1 MSAQEEV
8 REINDRIIAAA
19 TKGDFA
25 PFVNALDDE
34 VEVFDHVPYLF
45 EGKAKF
51 IDYLQGAVAGAE
63 STTYTLHQSS
73 CRAVTDNVAVMNA
86 YDRLAVIPKGG
97 GLADV
102 QSGRVTWVY
111 VRKGRAWKIVSA
123 HFSPLP
129 KA

>member
-1 MSAQEEV
+1 MSTQEEV
-8 REINDRIIAAA
+8 RGINDQIIATA
-19 TKGDFA
+19 TKGNFA

-73 CRAVTDNVAVMNA
+73 CRAITDNVAVMNA
-86 YDRLAVIPKGG
+86 YDRLAVVPKGG
-97 GLADV
+97 GPANM
-102 QSGRVTWVY
+102 QGGRVTWVY
-111 VRKGRAWKIVSA
+111 ARKGRDWKIVSV

-129 KA
+129 KE